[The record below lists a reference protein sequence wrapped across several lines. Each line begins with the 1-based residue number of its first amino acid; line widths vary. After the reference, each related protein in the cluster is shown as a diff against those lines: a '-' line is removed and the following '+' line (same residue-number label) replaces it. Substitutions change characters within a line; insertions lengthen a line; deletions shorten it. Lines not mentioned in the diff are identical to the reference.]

1 MVKEARP
8 SSAGGRRKGQV
19 KAWEP
24 ERPSSADRMN
34 ATWGGKSL
42 GPSVASLARAEM
54 AAREKRGLKQEVLHQ
69 LALKGNASL
78 SSGSKVG
85 TSLGPSASSFSDEV
99 RWKRAREASWA
110 ENLTSRG
117 IPAYDAARDK
127 HCKFSKSSAFKRS
140 PYGRAAEAAAAK
152 ELKRLAKPSA
162 SKQRHPT
169 RRNSDVNGFA
179 MTAQAYGEA
188 ARREVVAMYN
198 RAAKEVTR
206 RELALDRV
214 LDEFDKHKT
223 EDLVDGEG
231 RDFRPQIR
239 LASRELRD
247 RTLGAVEAVLDWR
260 RAVEDLDDVRDDVS
274 GAPPPFLWEGQN
286 YLVRLASADDVEQLL
301 LSVPKFGPGVGS
313 DFGLETV
320 PVKRNPLLLDVD
332 VDGLAEEVDGDDL
345 PADAPPG
352 AAEERAA
359 STMRRLERLRCRRVA
374 RAVTAEERATAAA
387 ALRDAIGGETPASS
401 LAEQHTV
408 DKTRLVLS
416 ESEQKRLRPPT
427 VDPAELEALGHDS
440 RPPLPVVATFTCLH
454 LVLQPEVISTNGR
467 GLPDV
472 HRLRSR
478 PLRHTLLRAPRKLT
492 ARLSAYD
499 PGRCLPQEVL
509 GLLWPVLTAE
519 RFTADEVRSHSTAAG
534 AIFEWMQTLVVFQ
547 FTRAADDKIG
557 KGPREDTNTHLRT
570 NAAQFGNRL
579 GVARGRAAG
588 GAPEYANRPLSDES
602 FGDDSAPETGI
613 GSSNPFGDRSGRGA
627 ASVDDSRTKAP
638 GDGEVRSMLSELCR
652 DVAALKNEMLNV
664 TSGGAS
670 GAHGY
675 ASKLTS
681 FGTMVRAAD
690 AAGGQSGDGADDL
703 QLRGPQTATARAADA
718 HAESGA
724 LVTTLL
730 FASRD
735 FSLGDQVVELTIHA
749 VYRDDHDSA
758 EYKLGLV
765 SPEYLLLQVADK
777 ATHFGWPARALP
789 AVEVD
794 RITGFAPSEI
804 AALPGDDERR
814 GALKPLLK
822 ILTAISTKLGTNKRG
837 RKKRKGLLSAE
848 TDVDDLE
855 VVEAVAKDE
864 ASGTLAGLAAR
875 GAGPAAGHKRWQQLA
890 VPAVK
895 DGVLERSERVINSVQ
910 LDLHVTAAPTARERE
925 NIDAHGLDPIEVM
938 HLDAYDNELQ
948 LLLVH
953 QPGLYE
959 RSRSRWAALNAVAS
973 WIVARL
979 RFERRA
985 RQWHKATSE
994 SPDPQLKNR
1003 LLLDRAIPLPPSI
1016 AQPPP
1021 LPAPCVF
1028 TAMQEGD
1035 TLVVSL
1041 QAAGP
1046 VGEAQKE
1053 TPYATVALHIDEAR
1067 ALAAPPR
1074 NAPRC
1079 DKHMGMLQS
1088 LRQRITVEWLKA
1100 DALDFFAW
1108 RGDGDAPTSQGSA
1121 VLHVDRV
1128 VYQERRRNQAVRAK
1142 KPPRARVAGSGDDD
1156 GPKAPSFDLTR
1167 LIPEREMVALVGSEL
1182 GESKRALFYPHY
1194 RGALAAILA
1203 TKLKLVQKSDKAL
1216 EPGVDVHHA
1225 TAPGRRYDLETMLV
1239 HEKHVLPVGVN
1250 GSAKRHLIGSLKI
1263 DDSTTLDD
1271 ARRLI
1276 ALEFD
1281 EEDVPPHFR
1290 FVYRNAPCAKKQEK
1304 YRYAVECRPAL
1315 VLAMRLGADLNERD
1329 DDSDEGG
1336 ASKRRRRRKRGK
1348 KVKVRGGYDWEN
1360 ESDDERR
1367 AMRREL
1373 ARMSSI
1379 LESGGT
1385 ESMVRGAFRGR
1396 DKGKKKEEF
1405 VDDDAAQPAFEP
1417 ALADSTPPP
1426 LEMVAVPLETTAST
1440 KQESR
1445 LVTFND
1451 DLFQF
1456 DITSAD
1462 LLRLGSLHGRDWAI
1476 EAREEWAKVAD
1487 VSDELVDRAF
1497 VDDAEERRQTGAED
1511 LSLGYEDNC
1520 VPMLGTVLVIAEQY
1534 DFHTAA
1540 PKEPQKKKNKLP
1552 GEKAKEKK
1560 DGEKKG
1566 AASKKEEKKE
1576 DEESI
1581 VTIAEG
1587 TAITELPVYK
1597 MIPKAL
1603 DMRPK
1608 WRVEFDEGRVKP
1620 LKDFHRSDL
1629 SATNFRVPLRYAHLE
1644 RLVVDVRSRARQIHM
1659 QRIHYFELVNPD
1671 HLVDEVFHMLC
1682 QWYPHSDGVD
1692 GAKWAKFA
1700 REMTLVPNITDP
1712 VRAAQV
1718 DIAYKR
1724 QFKSS
1729 DGKIQKGGRL
1739 DPAGLKEAL
1748 IEISFIRFPIWQDPE
1763 KEAKEE
1769 RAKAEEEARKKAEEE
1784 DVEDAVEEPI
1794 LHIEPKVEQ
1803 HDDLSLEG
1811 ALAGPEDA
1819 SLVTEDEG
1827 VETAEGIHINTA
1839 DALHHRQ
1846 EEAVDPEWLRDDTL
1860 MHLLLEH
1867 VIMIPEVNKRAWR
1880 EAKTLAMLD
1889 EGERQSAAIRI
1900 QALHRMRWQRAD
1912 YLVHLHAI
1920 IRMEAYGAAA
1930 PLPQAW
1936 YRYCAI
1942 SRDYRERVMAAKRE
1956 HEERCRLRRL
1966 EQHEA
1971 YLVRKRATV
1980 FRRCKFVN
1988 GTLVFT
1994 RITRLD
2000 PSREMAVL
2008 DYGLKLEVY
2017 VPQTQETFT
2026 FRMSDLEVRLSIEAA
2041 IGVDGL
2047 SGDEIL
2053 DSKNISTIADRL
2065 LVRVINQRPIVIF
2078 TRRGHSER
2086 GRQVLRRGKMVDG
2099 QVYVV
2104 SCFHSDDEIVF
2115 HAYNYKSCET
2125 LRTSITTKF
2134 VKEWLT
2140 KDEETKQ
2147 NKARSERLAAIVEAK
2162 RVLRLQATGVD
2173 VEPEELEKS
2182 KKIVEEANIE
2192 AAKEAAKRPETP
2204 ESPKR
2209 QLTTGKDDEAK
2220 ADGGGDGDAAADGG
2234 DAGHHDDDKKKPRL
2248 EHPFFLPENL
2258 IKLLE
2263 WLMERLRVMEQA
2275 AMSLQGMW
2283 KMLQAMKRIRKMLRT
2298 NWEKRWDRDAGCWFY
2313 VNLRAETKSSTRL
2326 QCEPHDGRDVVW
2338 EKPRMLGALDL
2349 PDPPDEWRT
2358 MYDEFEELFYMNP
2371 YTGQT
2376 SWLSVDDAARA
2387 LQKSYRAKA
2396 ARDYGTP
2403 SFEDIVKAL
2412 RMQRE
2417 VEEKYEEHP
2426 DRLSSMV
2433 NFGLLLATQRFDV
2446 PGARKLYK
2454 AAMEVSPENPVLLR
2468 AYGIFLLA
2476 VLEAPRLVVFRKALD
2491 MFKNAELRDAGRE
2504 RFKLAEE
2511 SMFHWAVVAQRDN
2524 PLALLNYA
2532 LVQQCLVRDLAR
2544 AGATT
2549 ARWRADGRRP
2559 AAPWRTSS
2567 STRSSGCRAAPSTT
2581 TSRPSRSCATR
2592 RSPRSGPSG
2601 ASGAA
2606 TATRTSSGPAVFYFW
2621 LNPIT
2626 KRASWSDPDW
2636 PLAYQQRIARSQ
2648 LIGEKQGWEQYWDPR
2663 LDAEFYYN
2671 VMDQTLTCEDPVGGL
2686 GQTPPAQEYA
2696 AIAPDAHGAA
2706 PPRDPHLS
2714 AALSAQT
2721 TPNPPRGELARNEVE
2736 ERQGRVGRGRTRGSS
2751 PRRGAAASQTLRS
2764 AAAMAAHSPAGRRSA
2779 GCAQAAPAARAADA
2793 CRPRRSPGRVRERE
2807 AHGRAVDVRLDGE
2820 EVVDPGPGRGREAH
2834 GRAPEGLAAV
2844 DALELGVGL
2853 DAVDREDPWRRAR
2866 GGPRDGRSWNRGSS
2880 KKSTASGWSRSP
2892 RYWSSHQ
2899 KASRTQ
2905 PPLAPAGRPL
2915 PPSAADRIP
2924 KPTVSSKTASAAATR
2939 RGRTTAKPRGQRA
2952 LEELGLCPAARR
2964 PTMDPAMREATVA
2977 VQTTRRGRSQE
2988 KQMTMEAKEKGFNN
3002 RAPLWE
3008 RRIPVYD
3015 ALRDPYCRMFQGPD
3029 AAAPQLRAGGEP
3041 GDDFAGGGAI
3051 PGAAGFSSVAAAFD
3065 FEHHAGTDPASE
3077 LLVLKAILNREALLS
3092 RLEVLA
3098 EDLVRR
3104 AHRAWALREAP
3115 PPLDAPQR
3123 RVAVDLMSKL
3133 RDATLGVCEA
3143 IAHWRSASAALAAEV
3158 AREESGF
3165 APESYET
3172 GGLEHAFLWHGRNYA
3187 LKMAVSDMDFVGAI
3201 EPLAEALGVPSA
3213 KMRRNPLMLPRT
3225 LDERADGAG
3234 RALRRAAARPPAPAT
3249 LKSSADAGWGPRKHE
3264 LVTWFDEAQEQLKN
3278 LQTKAAFGDAGLA
3291 PKTQALLRAA
3301 ASTKR
3306 RAKPKQLKPLKAS
3319 VSTQPS
3325 VATADSGHP
3334 YIKEAT
3340 SANYSLERSA
3350 PHAEPKPIKRKPRRG
3365 KKKGRATSRPPRRRR
3380 AGPGATPAALE
3391 CARAAR
3397 DFAETAA
3404 GHVLPSDLS
3413 VLADLD
3419 APTEGLALIA
3429 AATLTL
3435 IDGGEGVPS
3444 DVRWPTFVALVDGD
3458 AAGTASKL
3466 RSLDPESVAAFK
3478 RRALHRFLDA
3488 ANREARHWKALPSP
3502 PAVAAAKKLD
3512 GWRKKKKKAPAG
3524 GGAKAGV
3531 DLKRRHSARLA
3542 KDEILVTVL
3551 REDLGPDPGSTSSAD
3566 SPWLVTIFKRKGG
3579 GFDQGGTRERNSQL
3593 QRLRSRPF
3601 STRFEARAYHPGTSV
3616 ECSLRVADEEAP
3628 RGCDL
3633 RTWATDGLPFALD
3646 MYRRGGS
3653 ELPRLRLGPP
3663 GATGKGKKTKGGAR
3677 GAKRGSAGGA
3687 YAEASDADHVERAI
3701 AAISAGK
3708 DDVRGLLALLPQELL
3723 DYLESDAFEEEC
3735 WARYDALDADG
3746 NGTLSADELIP
3757 VVAEL
3762 AGARDELS
3770 VSVARC
3776 ETLVRTFDRGDKG
3789 AVDRAEFATL
3799 CRYVITGDVEAIF
3812 DKLPEGLRAE
3822 LTSDAFRRKSLEL
3835 FEALDA
3841 DGDGVLQSSELP
3853 PLVAELS
3860 GTHASAITADQCAEL
3875 TKLYA
3880 TGEGGIDRAD
3890 FVNFA
3895 AYARIVA
3902 YLESLKDQ
3910 LRDDDERRVES
3921 LLNMLRAG
3929 KENLDAVL
3937 DALPGDFAAY
3947 VTSNE
3952 FLDACMDR
3960 FDALDADGN
3969 GSLSPD
3975 ELWPVVVDMSGAND
3989 LTNITLDMCERLS
4002 QLFDEDGDGT
4012 IDRGEFVLFRAAQE
4026 SEIPNFKGSDL
4037 GHFPLVLFSQFVMAV
4052 DFLETEANRAD
4063 DTEAVEDLLAKL
4075 KEGQR
4080 YLADVVD
4087 ALPDQLTG
4095 YLTSDDFVDRCMADF
4110 DALDADG
4117 NGCLTPDE
4125 LWPVIVNLAQTPDDV
4140 NITMDQCE
4148 DLSRTFDAN
4157 GDGVI
4162 DRGEFVAFSQFVM
4175 AMDYLENEANAAEDT
4190 MRIEDLLA
4198 KLREGQKYLGEVVAS
4213 LPDQLTE
4220 YLTGDDFI
4228 ERCMA
4233 EFDALD
4239 ADGNGCLTPDEL
4251 WPLIVS
4257 LAQTPDDVNITMEHC
4272 EALSRT
4278 FDANGDGVIDRG
4290 EFVAFSQFVMAM
4302 NYLEDQRNAAAEDD
4316 DFRVDALLARLREGK
4331 EHLDEVIR
4339 AMPEDLVAYL
4349 TSTEFVN
4356 GCMARLGEL
4365 DADGNGRLTPDELWP
4380 ILVSLAGTRDEFSI
4394 TMDHCETLGAYFDTD
4409 GDGSIDRGEFVAFS
4423 QFVMAMNYLEMEAAQ
4438 RAQAEELRLRD
4449 ARGFVAFV
4457 RERCADVPALLSDL
4471 PEALVGYL
4479 GSDQFAAEAAAK
4491 YDALDADGNGA
4502 LTPDELAPL
4511 IVDLAA
4517 NEASLRDVAV
4527 SLDECLEFADLFDGD
4542 GKGYVTRGEFVTL
4555 CQFSF
4560 GAAWLK
4566 GAEAAR
4572 VEETLATLRANA
4584 RRADELLP
4592 KLPAEVS
4599 AYLTSDAFRAKCDA
4613 EFGKLDA
4620 DGNGALSPDELWP
4633 SIMELAGLRD
4643 DLVVEPEHCE
4653 DLARMFDADGNGVL
4667 DRREFC
4673 DFAIFVFAVKYL
4685 EQLKA
4690 QLDAALDGSSAVRMI
4705 DAGKPRN
4712 LYADKRRVSAL
4723 LSTVE
4728 TNLANI
4734 GSVIAELPADLVD
4747 FLYAPSF
4754 KEDAEAQF
4762 DALDADGA
4770 GFLKPDQLA
4779 PVIVALAQS
4788 RDDLAVEPHHCERL
4802 CANFA
4807 TTKPGL
4813 VTKAEFIGM
4822 SQFILATTYLYVAES
4837 ARVDGLLDSLKAG
4850 KGALETLI
4858 QTLPEDLMDRLSA
4871 QAFVEDCDLRFAAL
4885 DADGNG
4891 TLDAKELLPLVV
4903 ELTQAHHAVSVTPD
4917 HCEALVA
4924 IFDTDGNGVI
4934 DKKEEFVEFTQYV
4947 VIHAH
4952 ATATRNDLAATFD
4965 DAAFDA
4971 AVDIVGT
4978 HDVVS
4983 SDE

>member
-332 VDGLAEEVDGDDL
+332 VDELAEEVDGDDL

-440 RPPLPVVATFTCLH
+440 PPLPVVATFTCLH

-588 GAPEYANRPLSDES
+588 GAPEYANRVEPTIRRLIEGDGANLRAADYEPLSDES

-627 ASVDDSRTKAP
+627 ASLDDSRTKAP

-681 FGTMVRAAD
+681 FGTMVRAAVD

-1074 NAPRC
+1074 NAPRR

-1128 VYQERRRNQAVRAK
+1128 VYQEVRRVSGVSLTLQAVVQGRDLLFQAALVGPPPKVIGDAAPKGSDDEDSENEDSEDDEGARPRPRGAPAPAQPGRPREEAAAARAAS
-1142 KPPRARVAGSGDDD
+1142 PGSGDDD

-1385 ESMVRGAFRGR
+1385 ESMVFDASRESLAKGSGSKRRRKKRGRRSRMLSKVRGAFRGR

-1520 VPMLGTVLVIAEQY
+1520 VPMLGT
-1534 DFHTAA
+1534 
-1540 PKEPQKKKNKLP
+1540 
-1552 GEKAKEKK
+1552 AKEKK

-2065 LVRVINQRPIVIF
+2065 FVRVINQRPIVIF

-2263 WLMERLRVMEQA
+2263 WLMERLRVVVYQRAGEQSKRERLVLEYELEEVQMEQA

-2313 VNLRAETKSSTRL
+2313 VNLCVNLMTGEMS
-2326 QCEPHDGRDVVW
+2326 W

-2544 AGATT
+2544 AERFYHRALGALTDDDP
-2549 ARWRADGRRP
+2549 ARDNPSITVVRNSKIAEERPEWGEWGRYSHENELRP
-2559 AAPWRTSS
+2559 K
-2567 STRSSGCRAAPSTT
+2567 
-2581 TSRPSRSCATR
+2581 
-2592 RSPRSGPSG
+2592 
-2601 ASGAA
+2601 
-2606 TATRTSSGPAVFYFW
+2606 AVFYFW

-2663 LDAEFYYN
+2663 LDAEFYCN

-2686 GQTPPAQEYA
+2686 GQTPPAQECA

-2714 AALSAQT
+2714 AARSAQT
-2721 TPNPPRGELARNEVE
+2721 TPN
-2736 ERQGRVGRGRTRGSS
+2736 
-2751 PRRGAAASQTLRS
+2751 
-2764 AAAMAAHSPAGRRSA
+2764 
-2779 GCAQAAPAARAADA
+2779 
-2793 CRPRRSPGRVRERE
+2793 
-2807 AHGRAVDVRLDGE
+2807 
-2820 EVVDPGPGRGREAH
+2820 
-2834 GRAPEGLAAV
+2834 
-2844 DALELGVGL
+2844 
-2853 DAVDREDPWRRAR
+2853 
-2866 GGPRDGRSWNRGSS
+2866 
-2880 KKSTASGWSRSP
+2880 
-2892 RYWSSHQ
+2892 
-2899 KASRTQ
+2899 
-2905 PPLAPAGRPL
+2905 
-2915 PPSAADRIP
+2915 
-2924 KPTVSSKTASAAATR
+2924 
-2939 RGRTTAKPRGQRA
+2939 
-2952 LEELGLCPAARR
+2952 
-2964 PTMDPAMREATVA
+2964 
-2977 VQTTRRGRSQE
+2977 
-2988 KQMTMEAKEKGFNN
+2988 
-3002 RAPLWE
+3002 
-3008 RRIPVYD
+3008 
-3015 ALRDPYCRMFQGPD
+3015 
-3029 AAAPQLRAGGEP
+3029 
-3041 GDDFAGGGAI
+3041 
-3051 PGAAGFSSVAAAFD
+3051 
-3065 FEHHAGTDPASE
+3065 
-3077 LLVLKAILNREALLS
+3077 LLL
-3092 RLEVLA
+3092 
-3098 EDLVRR
+3098 
-3104 AHRAWALREAP
+3104 
-3115 PPLDAPQR
+3115 
-3123 RVAVDLMSKL
+3123 
-3133 RDATLGVCEA
+3133 
-3143 IAHWRSASAALAAEV
+3143 
-3158 AREESGF
+3158 
-3165 APESYET
+3165 
-3172 GGLEHAFLWHGRNYA
+3172 
-3187 LKMAVSDMDFVGAI
+3187 
-3201 EPLAEALGVPSA
+3201 
-3213 KMRRNPLMLPRT
+3213 
-3225 LDERADGAG
+3225 
-3234 RALRRAAARPPAPAT
+3234 
-3249 LKSSADAGWGPRKHE
+3249 
-3264 LVTWFDEAQEQLKN
+3264 
-3278 LQTKAAFGDAGLA
+3278 
-3291 PKTQALLRAA
+3291 
-3301 ASTKR
+3301 
-3306 RAKPKQLKPLKAS
+3306 
-3319 VSTQPS
+3319 
-3325 VATADSGHP
+3325 
-3334 YIKEAT
+3334 
-3340 SANYSLERSA
+3340 
-3350 PHAEPKPIKRKPRRG
+3350 
-3365 KKKGRATSRPPRRRR
+3365 
-3380 AGPGATPAALE
+3380 
-3391 CARAAR
+3391 
-3397 DFAETAA
+3397 
-3404 GHVLPSDLS
+3404 
-3413 VLADLD
+3413 
-3419 APTEGLALIA
+3419 
-3429 AATLTL
+3429 
-3435 IDGGEGVPS
+3435 
-3444 DVRWPTFVALVDGD
+3444 
-3458 AAGTASKL
+3458 
-3466 RSLDPESVAAFK
+3466 
-3478 RRALHRFLDA
+3478 
-3488 ANREARHWKALPSP
+3488 
-3502 PAVAAAKKLD
+3502 
-3512 GWRKKKKKAPAG
+3512 
-3524 GGAKAGV
+3524 
-3531 DLKRRHSARLA
+3531 
-3542 KDEILVTVL
+3542 
-3551 REDLGPDPGSTSSAD
+3551 
-3566 SPWLVTIFKRKGG
+3566 
-3579 GFDQGGTRERNSQL
+3579 
-3593 QRLRSRPF
+3593 
-3601 STRFEARAYHPGTSV
+3601 
-3616 ECSLRVADEEAP
+3616 
-3628 RGCDL
+3628 
-3633 RTWATDGLPFALD
+3633 
-3646 MYRRGGS
+3646 
-3653 ELPRLRLGPP
+3653 
-3663 GATGKGKKTKGGAR
+3663 
-3677 GAKRGSAGGA
+3677 
-3687 YAEASDADHVERAI
+3687 EAS
-3701 AAISAGK
+3701 
-3708 DDVRGLLALLPQELL
+3708 
-3723 DYLESDAFEEEC
+3723 
-3735 WARYDALDADG
+3735 
-3746 NGTLSADELIP
+3746 
-3757 VVAEL
+3757 
-3762 AGARDELS
+3762 
-3770 VSVARC
+3770 
-3776 ETLVRTFDRGDKG
+3776 
-3789 AVDRAEFATL
+3789 
-3799 CRYVITGDVEAIF
+3799 
-3812 DKLPEGLRAE
+3812 
-3822 LTSDAFRRKSLEL
+3822 
-3835 FEALDA
+3835 
-3841 DGDGVLQSSELP
+3841 
-3853 PLVAELS
+3853 
-3860 GTHASAITADQCAEL
+3860 
-3875 TKLYA
+3875 
-3880 TGEGGIDRAD
+3880 
-3890 FVNFA
+3890 
-3895 AYARIVA
+3895 
-3902 YLESLKDQ
+3902 
-3910 LRDDDERRVES
+3910 
-3921 LLNMLRAG
+3921 
-3929 KENLDAVL
+3929 
-3937 DALPGDFAAY
+3937 
-3947 VTSNE
+3947 
-3952 FLDACMDR
+3952 
-3960 FDALDADGN
+3960 
-3969 GSLSPD
+3969 
-3975 ELWPVVVDMSGAND
+3975 
-3989 LTNITLDMCERLS
+3989 
-4002 QLFDEDGDGT
+4002 
-4012 IDRGEFVLFRAAQE
+4012 
-4026 SEIPNFKGSDL
+4026 
-4037 GHFPLVLFSQFVMAV
+4037 
-4052 DFLETEANRAD
+4052 
-4063 DTEAVEDLLAKL
+4063 
-4075 KEGQR
+4075 
-4080 YLADVVD
+4080 
-4087 ALPDQLTG
+4087 
-4095 YLTSDDFVDRCMADF
+4095 
-4110 DALDADG
+4110 
-4117 NGCLTPDE
+4117 
-4125 LWPVIVNLAQTPDDV
+4125 
-4140 NITMDQCE
+4140 
-4148 DLSRTFDAN
+4148 
-4157 GDGVI
+4157 
-4162 DRGEFVAFSQFVM
+4162 
-4175 AMDYLENEANAAEDT
+4175 
-4190 MRIEDLLA
+4190 
-4198 KLREGQKYLGEVVAS
+4198 
-4213 LPDQLTE
+4213 
-4220 YLTGDDFI
+4220 
-4228 ERCMA
+4228 
-4233 EFDALD
+4233 
-4239 ADGNGCLTPDEL
+4239 
-4251 WPLIVS
+4251 
-4257 LAQTPDDVNITMEHC
+4257 
-4272 EALSRT
+4272 
-4278 FDANGDGVIDRG
+4278 
-4290 EFVAFSQFVMAM
+4290 
-4302 NYLEDQRNAAAEDD
+4302 
-4316 DFRVDALLARLREGK
+4316 
-4331 EHLDEVIR
+4331 
-4339 AMPEDLVAYL
+4339 
-4349 TSTEFVN
+4349 
-4356 GCMARLGEL
+4356 
-4365 DADGNGRLTPDELWP
+4365 
-4380 ILVSLAGTRDEFSI
+4380 
-4394 TMDHCETLGAYFDTD
+4394 
-4409 GDGSIDRGEFVAFS
+4409 
-4423 QFVMAMNYLEMEAAQ
+4423 
-4438 RAQAEELRLRD
+4438 
-4449 ARGFVAFV
+4449 
-4457 RERCADVPALLSDL
+4457 
-4471 PEALVGYL
+4471 
-4479 GSDQFAAEAAAK
+4479 
-4491 YDALDADGNGA
+4491 
-4502 LTPDELAPL
+4502 
-4511 IVDLAA
+4511 
-4517 NEASLRDVAV
+4517 
-4527 SLDECLEFADLFDGD
+4527 
-4542 GKGYVTRGEFVTL
+4542 
-4555 CQFSF
+4555 
-4560 GAAWLK
+4560 
-4566 GAEAAR
+4566 
-4572 VEETLATLRANA
+4572 
-4584 RRADELLP
+4584 
-4592 KLPAEVS
+4592 
-4599 AYLTSDAFRAKCDA
+4599 
-4613 EFGKLDA
+4613 
-4620 DGNGALSPDELWP
+4620 
-4633 SIMELAGLRD
+4633 
-4643 DLVVEPEHCE
+4643 
-4653 DLARMFDADGNGVL
+4653 
-4667 DRREFC
+4667 
-4673 DFAIFVFAVKYL
+4673 
-4685 EQLKA
+4685 
-4690 QLDAALDGSSAVRMI
+4690 
-4705 DAGKPRN
+4705 
-4712 LYADKRRVSAL
+4712 
-4723 LSTVE
+4723 
-4728 TNLANI
+4728 
-4734 GSVIAELPADLVD
+4734 
-4747 FLYAPSF
+4747 
-4754 KEDAEAQF
+4754 
-4762 DALDADGA
+4762 
-4770 GFLKPDQLA
+4770 
-4779 PVIVALAQS
+4779 
-4788 RDDLAVEPHHCERL
+4788 
-4802 CANFA
+4802 
-4807 TTKPGL
+4807 
-4813 VTKAEFIGM
+4813 
-4822 SQFILATTYLYVAES
+4822 
-4837 ARVDGLLDSLKAG
+4837 
-4850 KGALETLI
+4850 
-4858 QTLPEDLMDRLSA
+4858 
-4871 QAFVEDCDLRFAAL
+4871 
-4885 DADGNG
+4885 
-4891 TLDAKELLPLVV
+4891 
-4903 ELTQAHHAVSVTPD
+4903 
-4917 HCEALVA
+4917 
-4924 IFDTDGNGVI
+4924 
-4934 DKKEEFVEFTQYV
+4934 
-4947 VIHAH
+4947 
-4952 ATATRNDLAATFD
+4952 
-4965 DAAFDA
+4965 
-4971 AVDIVGT
+4971 
-4978 HDVVS
+4978 
-4983 SDE
+4983 